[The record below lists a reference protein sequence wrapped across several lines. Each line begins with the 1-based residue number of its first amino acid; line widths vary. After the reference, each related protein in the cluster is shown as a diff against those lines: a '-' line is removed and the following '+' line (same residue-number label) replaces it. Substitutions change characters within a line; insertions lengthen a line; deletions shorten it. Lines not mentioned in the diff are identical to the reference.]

1 MIYSLTKKLIER
13 KEFERDNMIKKLN
26 VFFIFGQLTENE
38 YEELLNLINN
48 PKEKEN
54 ISLIDIEQQVINIIY
69 CYTIIININIYKNI
83 IYNFKFLYICT

>member
-54 ISLIDIEQQVINIIY
+54 ISLIDIE
-69 CYTIIININIYKNI
+69 
-83 IYNFKFLYICT
+83 

>member
-1 MIYSLTKKLIER
+1 MIYSLAKKLIER

-54 ISLIDIEQQVINIIY
+54 ISLINIE
-69 CYTIIININIYKNI
+69 
-83 IYNFKFLYICT
+83 